1 MEPFFADARTHTTTD
16 GADFTARIV
25 VGLLEGLPY
34 SPWPDAIS
42 EAAEEISAIP
52 PGR

>member
-25 VGLLEGLPY
+25 VGLLEGLPE
-34 SPWPDAIS
+34 SPWPEVIS